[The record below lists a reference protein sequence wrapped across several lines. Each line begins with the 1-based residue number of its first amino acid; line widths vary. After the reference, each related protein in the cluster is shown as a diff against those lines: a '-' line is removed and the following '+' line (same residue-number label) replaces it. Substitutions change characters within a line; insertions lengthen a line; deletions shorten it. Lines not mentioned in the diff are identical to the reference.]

1 MSEEYIGRDKV
12 LAFQNELEPVI
23 VFGQPACYSAT
34 KDADLVAFINDIPA
48 ADVVEVVRC
57 RDCKHAPIFWDEDD
71 PFAVKWPHRGANE
84 VDDETCP
91 HFVGDYS
98 YTRPPDPD
106 GFCEKG
112 ERRP

>member
-1 MSEEYIGRDKV
+1 MAEYVERDR
-12 LAFQNELEPVI
+12 AIE
-23 VFGQPACYSAT
+23 ACFDGY
-34 KDADLVAFINDIPA
+34 ADCREDCAENIRKLRA

-71 PFAVKWPHRGANE
+71 PFAVKWPQRGAWGGCE

-112 ERRP
+112 ERKT